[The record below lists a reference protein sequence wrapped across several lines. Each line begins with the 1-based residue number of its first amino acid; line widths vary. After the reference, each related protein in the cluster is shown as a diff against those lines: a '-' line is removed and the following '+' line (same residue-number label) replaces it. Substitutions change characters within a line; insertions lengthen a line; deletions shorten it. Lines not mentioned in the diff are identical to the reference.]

1 MQLKKENILIVDDD
15 IHILELL
22 QRHLQSWNYHTYKA
36 ISVKEAVQIL
46 RDTNINLLITDL
58 KMPEIDGTELI
69 KFVSEH
75 YPHLPKL
82 VITGYPSV
90 QDSLAAM
97 KSGVVDYLT
106 KPFTKEELKSAID
119 KSMDPGA
126 SNLKNVNT
134 LQPGYE
140 RKTKV
145 AGEEEFS
152 YGGII
157 GNSEKIKDV
166 IQIIERVKD
175 NKATIFIKG
184 ESGTGKELVARA
196 IHYQGKY
203 SRAPF
208 VSVNCGGI
216 PENLL
221 ESELFGYTKGAF
233 TGADSNRLGFFQAA
247 NGGTIFLDEIGNA
260 SKAVQSRLL
269 RVLQEK
275 EVVKVGAQKAEKI
288 DVRVITATNSNLKEM
303 IANDAFREDLYYR
316 LTVVEI
322 DVPPLRERKED
333 ISLLVDRFLFKYGV
347 EYKDRFV
354 KISPEAFAI
363 LKRYDWPGNIR
374 ELENVIQRAV
384 IMCEKEIRVEH
395 LPDAL
400 KYSIDFPKDELLPL
414 KEIEK
419 RYIRKV
425 LNATGNNKTKAAA
438 ILGID
443 RKTIRQKLSD

>member
-15 IHILELL
+15 INIRELL

-36 ISVKEAVQIL
+36 VSVKEAVQIL
-46 RDTNINLLITDL
+46 RDTKIDLLITDL
-58 KMPEIDGTELI
+58 RMPDIDGSELI

-75 YPHLPKL
+75 YPKLPKL

-90 QDSLAAM
+90 QDSLSAI

-106 KPFTKEELKSAID
+106 KPFTRAELEQAINKSV
-119 KSMDPGA
+119 KG
-126 SNLKNVNT
+126 
-134 LQPGYE
+134 
-140 RKTKV
+140 KTDTISSSKV
-145 AGEEEFS
+145 EPTHEKAYGE
-152 YGGII
+152 II
-157 GNSEKIKDV
+157 GNSEKINDV

-196 IHYQGKY
+196 IHYQGKF

-208 VSVNCGGI
+208 ITVNCGGI

-221 ESELFGYTKGAF
+221 EAELFGYTKGAF
-233 TGADSNRLGFFQAA
+233 TGAEKNRDGFFQAA
-247 NGGTIFLDEIGNA
+247 NGGSIFLDEIGNA
-260 SKAVQSRLL
+260 STAVQSRLL

-288 DVRVITATNSNLKEM
+288 DVRIIAATNSDLKEM
-303 IANDAFREDLYYR
+303 IKKETFREDLYYR

-322 DVPPLRERKED
+322 EVAPLRERKED
-333 ISLLVDRFLFKYGV
+333 IALLVEKFLFKYGV

-354 KISPEAFAI
+354 KISQEASAI
-363 LKRYDWPGNIR
+363 LERYDWPGNIR

-384 IMCEKEIRVEH
+384 IMCDKTVEVEC
-395 LPDAL
+395 LPDSL
-400 KYSIDFPKDELLPL
+400 KYSIQFPENELMPL
-414 KEIEK
+414 KDMEK
-419 RYIRKV
+419 RYIQKV
-425 LNATGNNKTKAAA
+425 LNLTNNNKTKAAE

-443 RKTIRQKLSD
+443 RKTIRMKLED